1 MIYWRLGVS
10 SKKLWGYNVYFKTN
24 NRFIPAMVV
33 DLAVRSG
40 DLLDV
45 FAEDVDEVVEIS
57 EEEYFKHM
65 WE

>member
-1 MIYWRLGVS
+1 MI
-10 SKKLWGYNVYFKTN
+10 
-24 NRFIPAMVV
+24 V

-57 EEEYFKHM
+57 KDEYFKHM